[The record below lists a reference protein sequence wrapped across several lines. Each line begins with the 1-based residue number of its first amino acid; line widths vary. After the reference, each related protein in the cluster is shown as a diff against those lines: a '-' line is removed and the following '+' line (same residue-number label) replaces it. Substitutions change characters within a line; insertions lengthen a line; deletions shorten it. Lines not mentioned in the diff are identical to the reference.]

1 MVPKFPTV
9 FVASDGFAK
18 FHYHSICSLK
28 VTRFANLDKI
38 YGLFFTF
45 GTSLPP
51 PPKKKKIEQD
61 YYHNRMNVKIS
72 SPEIS
77 KFQENL
83 RNAFHG

>member
-1 MVPKFPTV
+1 MGSF
-9 FVASDGFAK
+9 
-18 FHYHSICSLK
+18 L
-28 VTRFANLDKI
+28 R
-38 YGLFFTF
+38 
-45 GTSLPP
+45 LPRHTP
-51 PPKKKKIEQD
+51 PNKKKKKIEQD

>member
-1 MVPKFPTV
+1 MGSF
-9 FVASDGFAK
+9 
-18 FHYHSICSLK
+18 L
-28 VTRFANLDKI
+28 R
-38 YGLFFTF
+38 
-45 GTSLPP
+45 LPRHTP
-51 PPKKKKIEQD
+51 PNNKKKKKIEQD

>member
-1 MVPKFPTV
+1 MGSFLRL
-9 FVASDGFAK
+9 AR
-18 FHYHSICSLK
+18 HSPS
-28 VTRFANLDKI
+28 
-38 YGLFFTF
+38 
-45 GTSLPP
+45 PP
-51 PPKKKKIEQD
+51 QKKKIEQD